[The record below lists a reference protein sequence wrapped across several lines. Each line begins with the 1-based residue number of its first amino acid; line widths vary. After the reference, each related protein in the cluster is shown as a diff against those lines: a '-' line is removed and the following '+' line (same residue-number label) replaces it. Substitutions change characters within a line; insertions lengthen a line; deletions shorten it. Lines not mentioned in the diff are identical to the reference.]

1 MELAPGRSIVSNKD
15 ASSSRGGSDSGR
27 GSASGRDRALDYR
40 SSGADKEKAAGRDYG
55 RESSRSEWDR
65 DRERKEWGG
74 SKGSDK
80 QQQRRRGT
88 VDSRGGSRHYADSSR
103 QEKGYRYLGH
113 RDRSRSE
120 ASQMCCCFF
129 GGSCFL
135 RMVLPCF
142 VCFLFCFFGK
152 F

>member
-27 GSASGRDRALDYR
+27 GSASGRDRASDYR

-55 RESSRSEWDR
+55 RESNRSEWDR

-103 QEKGYRYLGH
+103 QDKGYRYIGH

-120 ASQMCCCFF
+120 VLFF
-129 GGSCFL
+129 PSTTVC
-135 RMVLPCF
+135 PCF
-142 VCFLFCFFGK
+142 WWFVFSFCLFFRGSFG
-152 F
+152 